1 MLWFGMGAYV
11 KPVDSCL
18 EKDAAQDE
26 LLNNHPSGNI
36 VELHDDEEYY
46 EEEFQERC
54 EERVPWRR
62 RMI

>member
-1 MLWFGMGAYV
+1 MGAYV
-11 KPVDSCL
+11 KPTDLGL

-46 EEEFQERC
+46 EEEFQE
-54 EERVPWRR
+54 
-62 RMI
+62 